1 MNINVGTSLTSFGE
15 KPFTIDL
22 NKAQF
27 RHAWLIGKSGCGKS
41 TLLRNLVNGAIRAGY
56 GVVVVEPHGDL
67 IHDCFNYIPDSRKK
81 DLLYIAPDTDRAPGL
96 GIFEGTDPERVVQ
109 SAMSLFEALSGIG
122 WGPET
127 ASIFRNAIDAIME
140 AVKHPTILHLARFL
154 GDSRY
159 ADKILKKC
167 ENPTVQAFHYK
178 YFVEFKPLDRARA
191 WSHPNNKVEE
201 LMRPGVREFLCQ
213 KKNLNFVSVL
223 DRQKILLCRLPK
235 GLMGERPARVLGS
248 IIISKLNLASFQR
261 KKRNKPVLVIIDEAH
276 NYLDLVDLDTMFA
289 EGRKNGI
296 HYILA
301 NQTIRQM
308 KNSGNDNDA
317 IAFGNASHIFSF
329 RISASDSEQVASNF
343 GNEEVDREL
352 VMLPNYHF
360 KALTMRDGTPVA
372 SDPVA
377 LTDRPEL
384 VGDEMQARKA
394 MAWAAENTGTP
405 KAEIAKQIAQAMK

>member
-1 MNINVGTSLTSFGE
+1 
-15 KPFTIDL
+15 
-22 NKAQF
+22 
-27 RHAWLIGKSGCGKS
+27 
-41 TLLRNLVNGAIRAGY
+41 
-56 GVVVVEPHGDL
+56 
-67 IHDCFNYIPDSRKK
+67 
-81 DLLYIAPDTDRAPGL
+81 
-96 GIFEGTDPERVVQ
+96 
-109 SAMSLFEALSGIG
+109 
-122 WGPET
+122 
-127 ASIFRNAIDAIME
+127 
-140 AVKHPTILHLARFL
+140 
-154 GDSRY
+154 
-159 ADKILKKC
+159 
-167 ENPTVQAFHYK
+167 
-178 YFVEFKPLDRARA
+178 
-191 WSHPNNKVEE
+191 
-201 LMRPGVREFLCQ
+201 MRPGVREFLCQ